1 MPVFEWVGR
10 TPAGEI
16 RKGTVEAPDERIVRL
31 KLTRQKI
38 TPVKI
43 RPKGQGFLA
52 SLGRPKRVKAKELV
66 VFTRQLATMLD
77 AGLSLVQ
84 ALESLA
90 LQQKNLYFRDVLI
103 KIKNAIE
110 EGSPFAEAIKQ
121 YPKIFDNFYYYMV
134 SAGEASGNLDAT
146 LARLATYMEK
156 TLALKAKVKKA
167 MIYPAVIIAVTSIV
181 LGIIM
186 VFVIPSFEKMFADMG
201 QALPLPTLIVIQMS
215 RIVKKYF
222 LAGVASIVF
231 FIFLLKRYYQTERGR
246 LQIDSLLLRLPIFG
260 NLFRKVAVA
269 RFARTLGTLITS
281 GVSIIEALKIAAK
294 TAGNVVV
301 ERAINDIRKGIQE
314 GQSIADPLAR
324 SGIFPH
330 MVIQMVAVG
339 ESTGVLEKMLHKVA
353 DFFEEEVDNVVDGMA
368 QLIEPILIVFLGAVI
383 GGIIISLY
391 LPIFKMGDIVAG
403 S

>member
-1 MPVFEWVGR
+1 MPVYEWVGR
-10 TPAGEI
+10 TPTGETQ
-16 RKGTVEAPDERIVRL
+16 KGVMEAPDERLVKIKLSRL
-31 KLTRQKI
+31 KI

-43 RPKGQGFLA
+43 KPKSQGLFSGL
-52 SLGRPKRVKAKELV
+52 KRGGKVKPKELV

-90 LQQKNLYFRDVLI
+90 IQQKNPYFREVLT

-110 EGSPFAEAIKQ
+110 EGSPLAEALRQ
-121 YPKIFDNFYYYMV
+121 YPKIFDNFYYHMV
-134 SAGEASGNLDAT
+134 SAGEASGNLDET

-156 TLALKAKVKKA
+156 SLALKAKVKKA
-167 MIYPAVIIAVTSIV
+167 MIYPIVIIAVTTIV

-201 QALPLPTLIVIQMS
+201 QALPLPTMIVISVS
-215 RIVKKYF
+215 RFVKKYF
-222 LAGVASIVF
+222 LAFVIGLVIS
-231 FIFLLKRYYQTERGR
+231 IFLLKRYYRTERGR
-246 LQIDSLLLRLPIFG
+246 LHIDTLLLKLPLFG

-269 RFARTLGTLITS
+269 RFARTLGTLISS
-281 GVSIIEALKIAAK
+281 GVSIIEALRIAAK

-314 GQSIADPLAR
+314 GQSIAEPLAQ

-330 MVIQMVAVG
+330 MVIQMVSVG

-353 DFFEEEVDNVVDGMA
+353 DFFEEEVDLVVDSLA
-368 QLIEPILIVFLGAVI
+368 QLIEPVLIVFLGTVI
-383 GGIIISLY
+383 GGIIVSLY
-391 LPIFKMGDIVAG
+391 LPIFKMGEIVG
-403 S
+403 GG

>member
-10 TPAGEI
+10 TPAGEV
-16 RKGTVEAPDERIVRL
+16 RKGTLEAPDERTVQI
-31 KLTRQKI
+31 KLSRQKI
-38 TPVKI
+38 TPLKI
-43 RPKGQGFLA
+43 KSKEQKGLFVFQ
-52 SLGRPKRVKAKELV
+52 RKKVKAKELV
-66 VFTRQLATMLD
+66 VFTRQLATMLE

-90 LQQKNLYFRDVLI
+90 LQQKNPYFRDVLI
-103 KIKNAIE
+103 KIKNSIE
-110 EGSPFAEAIKQ
+110 EGSPFAEAIHQ

-134 SAGEASGNLDAT
+134 QAGEASGNLDAT
-146 LARLATYMEK
+146 LSRLATYMEK
-156 TLALKAKVKKA
+156 NLALKAKVKKA
-167 MIYPAVIIAVTSIV
+167 MIYPAVIVAVTTIV

-186 VFVIPSFEKMFADMG
+186 IFVIPSFEKMFSDMG

-215 RIVKKYF
+215 RFVKKYF
-222 LAGVASIVF
+222 LVGVGLVITI
-231 FIFLLKRYYQTERGR
+231 IFLLKRYYRTERGR
-246 LQIDSLLLRLPIFG
+246 RHIDQVLLRLPIFG

-269 RFARTLGTLITS
+269 RFSRTLGTLISS
-281 GVSIIEALKIAAK
+281 GVSILDALRIAAR

-301 ERAINDIRKGIQE
+301 EQAINDIRKSIQE
-314 GQSIADPLAR
+314 GQSIAEPLAK

-330 MVIQMVAVG
+330 MVIQMVSVG

-353 DFFEEEVDNVVDGMA
+353 DFFEEEVDNVVDGMS
-368 QLIEPILIVFLGAVI
+368 QLIEPVLIVFLGAVI